1 MAKPRL
7 KQHDKKQCL
16 LIKQLQLIP
25 NLGEIG
31 IDTFKRLVSTTPI
44 SSKTQLGLH
53 TFVALPEEVAQ
64 STATVFDISKG
75 ASLLE
80 QIEIN
85 LKLNFE
91 F

>member
-7 KQHDKKQCL
+7 NQHDKKQCL

-25 NLGEIG
+25 NLGEIR
-31 IDTFKRLVSTTPI
+31 IDTFRRLVSTTPI
-44 SSKTQLGLH
+44 SSKTQLDLH

-64 STATVFDISKG
+64 SAAAVFDISKG
-75 ASLLE
+75 ARLLE
-80 QIEIN
+80 QIGIN